1 MKFEIQ
7 LVIFYLLFR
16 LFLTFTMF
24 KFRAKVPRLEG
35 TKEMH
40 KNMSHEAKNS
50 KDLPRLTE

>member
-1 MKFEIQ
+1 
-7 LVIFYLLFR
+7 
-16 LFLTFTMF
+16 MF